1 MKRIVALFM
10 TACIAFSMLAGCS
23 DPIPP
28 AEKVGLNGAFLISHL
43 EGMKVGYMEGF
54 SDPDVIKEG
63 SRGAK
68 LKKYTSLEKLAQD
81 VKDGKLYAAV
91 LPQVYADDVLS
102 ENRDLAQMLQKLE
115 EGAYSF
121 TNCYKGPE
129 EDYDILMQADATL
142 SLIKGN
148 GDYQVLLDRYI
159 YGNPDDV
166 EEIELNSATTG
177 RTLTVGI
184 YPNFKPFAY
193 KSKSGNLVGFAVEFA
208 NAVAKTWDSNIEFFV
223 YDDADELYQDS
234 KDDKVMIAIGPFTK
248 TDDVPEDF
256 YYSKPYIDMSQ
267 VVILRDDNVGKI
279 PQN

>member
-1 MKRIVALFM
+1 MKRIFALLV
-10 TACIAFSMLAGCS
+10 TVCIAFSMLAGCS

-28 AEKVGLNGAFLISHL
+28 AEKAGLNGAFLISHL
-43 EGMKVGYMEGF
+43 EGMKVGYMKDL
-54 SDPDVIKEG
+54 SDPDLIREE

-68 LKKYTSLEKLAQD
+68 LKKYTSLEKLVED

-91 LPQVYADDVLS
+91 LPQIYATNILS

-121 TNCYKGPE
+121 TNRYTGPE

-148 GDYQVLLDRYI
+148 GEYDVLLDRYI
-159 YGNPDDV
+159 YGDPDDV
-166 EEIELNSATTG
+166 EEIELNSATSG
-177 RTLTVGI
+177 RTLTVGV

-193 KSKSGNLVGFAVEFA
+193 TSKSGNLVGLAVEFA

-223 YDDADELYQDS
+223 YDDAEKLYEDS
-234 KDDKVMIAIGPFTK
+234 KNDKVMIAIGPFTK
-248 TDDVPEDF
+248 TEDVPEDF
-256 YYSKPYIDMSQ
+256 YFSKPYIDMSQ
-267 VVILRDDNVGKI
+267 VVIMRDDNVGKI